1 MMKNRFTVKQLSAR
15 VLLCC
20 ALPLASAGWL
30 AAQAPATPAPAP
42 VTAPVVAKSTL
53 TVHIT
58 GFRNAKGRVN
68 IAMFRDGKGFPT
80 DVASAVESQRLE
92 IDPQTNSATAVFVNL
107 PQGAYAIAILHDE
120 NLTGKMDFDAQ
131 GIPQEGYGIS
141 NNPDSSQ
148 GPPTAEVAKFPVN
161 QSQVT
166 IEIKL
171 VYWN

>member
-1 MMKNRFTVKQLSAR
+1 MKNSFIIKQLSAR
-15 VLLCC
+15 FLLCC
-20 ALPLASAGWL
+20 ALPITSAGSL

-58 GFRNAKGRVN
+58 GFRNAKGKVR
-68 IAMFRDGKGFPT
+68 IALFRDAKGFPM
-80 DVASAVESQRLE
+80 DVENAVESQRLE
-92 IDPQTNSATAVFVNL
+92 IDPQTMTVTGVFANL
-107 PQGAYAIAILHDE
+107 PQGAYAVSILHDE
-120 NLTGKMDFDAQ
+120 NLTGKMEFDAQ

-141 NNPDSSQ
+141 NNPDTTQ
-148 GPPTAEVAKFPVN
+148 GPPTPEQAKFPVN

-166 IEIKL
+166 LEIKM

>member
-1 MMKNRFTVKQLSAR
+1 MMKYRFAVKQLSAR

-20 ALPLASAGWL
+20 ALPMFSAGWL
-30 AAQAPATPAPAP
+30 AAQAPAAPAPAP
-42 VTAPVVAKSTL
+42 VPVAAKATL

-58 GFRNAKGRVN
+58 GFRNAKGKVN
-68 IAMFRDGKGFPT
+68 LALFRDGKGFPS

-92 IDPQTNSATAVFVNL
+92 IDPQTLSATAVFSGL
-107 PQGAYAIAILHDE
+107 PQGGYAIAILHDE
-120 NLTGKMDFDAQ
+120 NLSGKMDSDSQ

-141 NNPDSSQ
+141 NNPDSTQ
-148 GPPTAEVAKFPVN
+148 GPPTPEQAKFALN